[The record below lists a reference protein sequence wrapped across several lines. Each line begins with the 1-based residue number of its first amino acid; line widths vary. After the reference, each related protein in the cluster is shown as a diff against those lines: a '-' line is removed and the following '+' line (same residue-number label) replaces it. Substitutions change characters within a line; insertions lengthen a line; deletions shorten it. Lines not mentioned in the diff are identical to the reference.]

1 MTAQLAPRTIDE
13 AYAVAR
19 HTSDMTVG
27 GGLVAGEGRTNHAAD
42 VIGAAGMA
50 GAHGRHQLGFALI
63 AIRGE
68 WDRCDKPAK
77 RSEAFIQA
85 RALELKSKGR
95 PDVKRARAEAIA
107 WHAREMRERAMKLR
121 GRNVVLG
128 LLTEWAQREGVD
140 EDLLP
145 TALFHWLSPN
155 CPVCTGRKEEKHAN
169 SPTLGGTCPHCKGSG
184 TWPRPLGAYAI
195 HAHIADVIGKAKAG
209 MVGRLRG

>member
-1 MTAQLAPRTIDE
+1 MPNAEPITADE
-13 AYAVAR
+13 SYAVSR
-19 HTSDMTVG
+19 HASNLTLP
-27 GGLVAGEGRTNHAAD
+27 GGLVSGEGFHNRKAE
-42 VIGAAGMA
+42 VVLAAGMA
-50 GAHGRHQLGFALI
+50 QRDGRHQLGFALI
-63 AIRGE
+63 AIRAE

-128 LLTEWAQREGVD
+128 LLTEWAKREGVD

-169 SPTLGGTCPHCKGSG
+169 SPTLAGTCPHCGGTG

>member
-1 MTAQLAPRTIDE
+1 MPNAEPITADE
-13 AYAVAR
+13 SYAVSR
-19 HTSDMTVG
+19 HLSDLTLPG
-27 GGLVAGEGRTNHAAD
+27 GMVSGEGFHNRKAE
-42 VIGAAGMA
+42 VVLAAGMA
-50 GAHGRHQLGFALI
+50 QGSGRHQLGFALI
-63 AIRGE
+63 AIRAE
-68 WDRCDKPAK
+68 WDRADKPAK

-128 LLTEWAQREGVD
+128 LLTEWATEHHVD
-140 EDLLP
+140 VDLLP
-145 TALFHWLSPN
+145 PALFHWLSPC
-155 CPVCTGRKEEKHAN
+155 CPVCDG
-169 SPTLGGTCPHCKGSG
+169 LGKVRREDAPVLGHTCKACDGAG

>member
-1 MTAQLAPRTIDE
+1 MPNAEPITADE
-13 AYAVAR
+13 SYAVSR
-19 HTSDMTVG
+19 HASDMTLP
-27 GGLVAGEGRTNHAAD
+27 GGLVSGEGFHNRKAE
-42 VIGAAGMA
+42 VVLAAGMA
-50 GAHGRHQLGFALI
+50 QGSGRHQLGFALI
-63 AIRGE
+63 AIRAE

-128 LLTEWAQREGVD
+128 LLTEWAKREGVD
-140 EDLLP
+140 EDLLSP
-145 TALFHWLSPN
+145 ALFHFLAPT
-155 CPVCTGRKEEKHAN
+155 CPYCDGLKEVKHAS
-169 SPTLGGTCPHCKGSG
+169 SPTLGHTCPHCKGSG